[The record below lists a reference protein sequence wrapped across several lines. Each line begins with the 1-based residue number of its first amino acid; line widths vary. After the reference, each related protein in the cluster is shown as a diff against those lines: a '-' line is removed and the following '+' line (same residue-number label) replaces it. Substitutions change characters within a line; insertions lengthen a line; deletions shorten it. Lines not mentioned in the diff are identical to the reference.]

1 MYKAWKLGNYV
12 IAKCG
17 SDVKYANVNDKIVK
31 DFAFELGPDVW
42 L

>member
-17 SDVKYANVNDKIVK
+17 SDVKYANLNDKIV
-31 DFAFELGPDVW
+31 
-42 L
+42 